1 MKLAILIIKPL
12 VAIMDVYETFKV
24 YFVILLIRKKK
35 VKIKFAVSKNY

>member
-35 VKIKFAVSKNY
+35 IIKFAVSKNC

>member
-35 VKIKFAVSKNY
+35 NQICCQ